1 MNWIKGLTCI
11 VTLAGIGVLLSG
23 QLTHLGIVLL
33 IEGGVL
39 VTLLDENR
47 RQGNPSRD
55 PSV

>member
-11 VTLAGIGVLLSG
+11 VTLTGIGVLLSG
-23 QLTHLGIVLL
+23 QLTNLGIVLL

-47 RQGNPSRD
+47 RQGNQSRD

>member
-39 VTLLDENR
+39 VTFLDENR
-47 RQGNPSRD
+47 RQGNPSRER
-55 PSV
+55 SV